1 MIRFET
7 DFNIGKSRW
16 DYALWKIV
24 IGAIC
29 GVAVFFG
36 MHKLW
41 GKADKPLVVVDT
53 PSQLEEIRSIREL
66 EVAHFDCEELYE
78 FKREGR
84 IFDDELTKVYYAKLR
99 IGIDL
104 SEVKE
109 SDIEK
114 GEKKIKITLPDVRLL
129 NEGKMLDFSRTF
141 SESGDI
147 DNELRREA
155 SKAAEEWI
163 VEKYVTEEVIQNAR
177 RSVASYIENYLR
189 SIGYEEIEVVFVGC
203 L

>member
-1 MIRFET
+1 MIQFET
-7 DFNIGKSRW
+7 EFNIGRSRW
-16 DYALWKIV
+16 DYTLWKVV

-29 GVAVFFG
+29 GVAIFFG

-41 GKADKPLVVVDT
+41 HKADRPLVVVDT
-53 PSQLEEIRSIREL
+53 PSQIEEIRQIREL

-78 FKREGR
+78 YKREGR
-84 IFDDELTKVYYAKLR
+84 IYDDELTKVYYAKLK

-104 SEVKE
+104 REVKE

-114 GEKKIKITLPDVRLL
+114 DGKKIQITLPDVKLL
-129 NEGKMLDFSRTF
+129 NEGKILDFSRTF

-147 DNELRREA
+147 DNQLRRDA

-163 VEKYVTEEVIQNAR
+163 VDKYVTEEVIQNGR
-177 RSVASYIENYLR
+177 RSVVSYIENYLR
-189 SIGYEEIEVVFVGC
+189 SIGYEEIEIRFVGY

>member
-1 MIRFET
+1 MIHFET
-7 DFNIGKSRW
+7 EFSLGRSRW
-16 DYALWKIV
+16 DYTLWKVV

-29 GVAVFFG
+29 GVAIFFG

-41 GKADKPLVVVDT
+41 HQADRPLVVVDT
-53 PSQLEEIRSIREL
+53 PSQIEEIRQIREL

-78 FKREGR
+78 YKREGR
-84 IFDDELTKVYYAKLR
+84 IYDDELTKVYYAKLK

-104 SEVKE
+104 REVKE

-114 GEKKIKITLPDVRLL
+114 DGKKIKITLPDVKLL
-129 NEGKMLDFSRTF
+129 NEGKILDFSRTF

-147 DNELRREA
+147 DNQLRRDA

-163 VEKYVTEEVIQNAR
+163 VEKYVTEEVIQNGR
-177 RSVASYIENYLR
+177 RSVVSYIENYLR
-189 SIGYEEIEVVFVGC
+189 SIGYEEIEIRFVGY